1 MKSLQKTTAVC
12 LTMLVLGNL
21 FFPPPGAAIT
31 IREEEKLGYEFMKTV
46 RAHFR
51 FIEDPMIAAYV
62 EKIGKKI
69 LSVMPDQPFPY
80 NFYVIRQDVYNAFAG
95 PAGNVFVNSGLMTA
109 MDTEDELAAIL
120 AHEIIHVSARH
131 ISQKIERTSKITLA
145 SLAGIV
151 AGIFLGIGG
160 AGEAAQAVTM
170 SSMAAGQTASLS
182 YSRQDEMQADQIGI
196 QYLTA
201 AGYSGEGMLTILKKI
216 RDTDWYGTEQAP
228 SYIMTHP
235 AVGDRIA
242 YLGSW
247 MESHRK
253 ELKKPGADNQ
263 EFRQVRTRLTAAYG
277 DKDEALRKMKAELAK
292 YPDDPFVCHGYG
304 IALARNDNPKE
315 GAVHVR
321 RALQKR
327 PFDAVMLK
335 DLGEISFMDGQ
346 YENAMQALSG
356 SIGIDPED
364 YECLFLLGR
373 SAIELGQYREAISF
387 LEKTLEKKPE
397 DSQTI
402 YYLGEAWG
410 KQGNMAE
417 AHYYLGKYYRNKRD
431 FRNAIFHFRQVL
443 KLSDDSARKADVEKM
458 LSFLRKER
466 NLSEE
471 DREGRRD
478 QKKPFC
484 RLQEKEFF

>member
-1 MKSLQKTTAVC
+1 MAIC
-12 LTMLVLGNL
+12 LTLLLLGNI
-21 FFPPPGAAIT
+21 FFPASGLAIT
-31 IREEEKLGYEFMKTV
+31 IREEEKLSYEFMKTV

-51 FIEDPMIAAYV
+51 FIEDPMITAYI

-69 LSVMPDQPFPY
+69 LSVMPVQPFPY
-80 NFYVIRQDVYNAFAG
+80 NFYVIRQDIYNAFAG
-95 PAGNVFVNSGLMTA
+95 PAGNVFVNSGLIAA
-109 MDTEDELAAIL
+109 MDSEDELAAIL

-170 SSMAAGQTASLS
+170 SSMAAGQTAALS
-182 YSRQDEMQADQIGI
+182 YSRQDEMQADEIGI

-201 AGYSGEGMLTILKKI
+201 AGYSGEGMLHILKKI
-216 RDTDWYGTEQAP
+216 RDTDWYGTDQAP

-242 YLGSW
+242 YLGTW
-247 MESHRK
+247 LESHRK
-253 ELKKPGADNQ
+253 DLKKTGANDQ

-277 DKDEALRKMKAELAK
+277 DKDKALREMKAEFAK
-292 YPDDPFVCHGYG
+292 YPDDPFVSHGYG
-304 IALARNDNPKE
+304 IALARNENPKE
-315 GAVHVR
+315 GAVYVR

-356 SIGIDPED
+356 SIGIDPDD

-373 SAIELGQYREAISF
+373 SSIELGHYREAISF
-387 LEKTLEKKPE
+387 LEKTLEKKPD

-410 KQGNMAE
+410 KEGNMAE

-443 KLSDDSARKADVEKM
+443 KLSDDPARKADVEKM

-466 NLSEE
+466 DMPENTQDS
-471 DREGRRD
+471 
-478 QKKPFC
+478 KAPFY
-484 RLQEKEFF
+484 RFSDNVFPRKH

>member
-1 MKSLQKTTAVC
+1 MKSLHKAISVC
-12 LTMLVLGNL
+12 LTLLLAGNL
-21 FFPPPGAAIT
+21 FFPCAGSAIT

-51 FIEDPMIAAYV
+51 FIEDPLITAYV
-62 EKIGKKI
+62 EKIGKKL
-69 LSVMPDQPFPY
+69 LSVMPPQPFPY
-80 NFYVIRQDVYNAFAG
+80 NFYVIRQDIYNAFAG
-95 PAGNVFVNSGLMTA
+95 PAGNVFVNSGLMAA
-109 MDTEDELAAIL
+109 MDSEDELAAIL

-131 ISQKIERTSKITLA
+131 ISQKIERSSKITLA

-170 SSMAAGQTASLS
+170 SSMAAGQTAALS

-216 RDTDWYGTEQAP
+216 REKDWYGTDQAP

-242 YLGSW
+242 YLGTW
-247 MESHRK
+247 LESRRK
-253 ELKKPGADNQ
+253 ELNKTGANAQ

-277 DKDEALRKMKAELAK
+277 DKYEAMRKMKADFAK
-292 YPDDPFVCHGYG
+292 YPDDPFVSHGYG

-315 GAVHVR
+315 GAEYVR
-321 RALQKR
+321 KALRKR

-335 DLGEISFMDGQ
+335 DLGEICFMDGQ
-346 YENAMQALSG
+346 YENAMQALTG
-356 SIGIDPED
+356 SIGIDPDD

-373 SAIELGQYREAISF
+373 SAIELGRYREAIDF
-387 LEKTLEKKPE
+387 LEKTLEKKSD

-431 FRNAIFHFRQVL
+431 FKNAIFHFRQVL
-443 KLSDDSARKADVEKM
+443 KLSDDPARKADVEKM
-458 LSFLRKER
+458 LSFLRQER
-466 NLSEE
+466 DMPE
-471 DREGRRD
+471 DM
-478 QKKPFC
+478 QNPKKP
-484 RLQEKEFF
+484 

>member
-1 MKSLQKTTAVC
+1 MKYLYKTTAIW
-12 LTMLVLGNL
+12 LTFFIMGNV
-21 FFPPPGAAIT
+21 FFPAYGSAIT
-31 IREEEKLGYEFMKTV
+31 IREEEQLGYEFMRKV
-46 RAHFR
+46 RAHFH
-51 FIEDPMIAAYV
+51 FIEDPLITAYT

-69 LSVMPDQPFPY
+69 LSVMPPQPFTY

-95 PAGNVFVNSGLMTA
+95 PAGNVFVNSGLIAA

-131 ISQKIERTSKITLA
+131 ISQKIERSSKITLA
-145 SLAGIV
+145 SLAGVV

-160 AGEAAQAVTM
+160 AGEAAQAMTM
-170 SSMAAGQTASLS
+170 GSMAAGQTASLS
-182 YSRQDEMQADQIGI
+182 YSRQDEIQADEIGI

-201 AGYSGEGMLTILKKI
+201 AGYSGEGMLHILKKI
-216 RDTDWYGTEQAP
+216 RDTDWYGTDQAP

-242 YLGSW
+242 YLGTW

-253 ELKKPGADNQ
+253 ELKKTGANAQ

-277 DKDEALRKMKAELAK
+277 DKDKSLVEMKAELKK
-292 YPDDPFVCHGYG
+292 YPDDPFVSHGYG
-304 IALARNDNPKE
+304 IALARNGNPGE
-315 GAVHVR
+315 GAEYVR
-321 RALQKR
+321 RALEKR
-327 PFDAVMLK
+327 PLDAVMLK
-335 DLGEISFMDGQ
+335 DLGEICFMDGQ

-373 SAIELGQYREAISF
+373 SAIELGQYRDAISF
-387 LEKTLEKKPE
+387 LEKTLEKKPD

-410 KQGNMAE
+410 KEGNMGE

-443 KLSDDSARKADVEKM
+443 KFSDDPVRKADVEKM
-458 LSFLRKER
+458 LSLLQNER
-466 NLSEE
+466 DTSE
-471 DREGRRD
+471 DM
-478 QKKPFC
+478 QNPKKP
-484 RLQEKEFF
+484 